1 MHQPKPSA
9 RRLRLRYSLRALMG
23 FIVALAMILAV
34 LSPLYPFGPPPC
46 LTPVKTATWLIT
58 KPAAASCTDCHG
70 RR

>member
-9 RRLRLRYSLRALMG
+9 RRLHLRYSLRSLMG
-23 FIVALAMILAV
+23 FIFALAMILAV
-34 LSPLYPFGPPPC
+34 LSPLFPFGPPPC

-58 KPAAASCTDCHG
+58 KPVAAACTDCHG